1 MSAMRRQPFREV
13 PPTDG
18 LPLRLADLLPG
29 PRDLTGTLAAQLGTP
44 PMLLTCS
51 GTAAFMVALRTLS
64 ERAPQRRD
72 VVVPAYTCP
81 LVAIAVHALGLRLR
95 LCDTRA
101 GHFDMDETELSAICN
116 EETLA
121 VVPTHLAGLVADVDA
136 ASRIARRVGA
146 WVIEDAAQALGALD
160 HGRSVGLRGDIGFF
174 SLAAG
179 KGLSIYE
186 GGLLVSRD
194 ETLRDAMRRTHEA
207 MLPYDRRWEWRR
219 SLELLGLAALYRPVG
234 LTVAYGMPLKRRLRR
249 GDTVAAVGDD
259 FPARIP
265 MHRVGTWRQGVGAK
279 AAARWPGFLAERR
292 ARAARR
298 IDRLR
303 RIEGLEVLLPREDS
317 EGSWPFLLLRFPDA
331 ARCNAVLGEL
341 WCAGVGVSR
350 LFVHA
355 LTDYT
360 YLADRVPR
368 VPTPHART
376 FAQCTATLSNSAWL
390 DEATFERVAKAIER
404 ALTQAETP
412 DTSPCAARSPQA
424 GAR

>member
-1 MSAMRRQPFREV
+1 MRRHPLREV

-18 LPLRLADLLPG
+18 LPLRFADLLPG
-29 PRDLTGTLAAQLGTP
+29 AGDLTETLAAQLGTP

-51 GTAAFMVALRTLS
+51 GTVAFMVALRTLS
-64 ERAPQRRD
+64 EREPCRRD

-95 LCDTRA
+95 LCDTRV
-101 GHFDMDETELSAICN
+101 GHFDMDESALSGMCN

-121 VVPTHLAGLVADVDA
+121 VVPTHLAGLAADVDA
-136 ASRIARRVGA
+136 ANRIARRVGA

-186 GGLLVSRD
+186 GGLLISRD
-194 ETLRDAMRRTHEA
+194 ATLRDALRRTHEA

-259 FPARIP
+259 FPESIP
-265 MHRVGTWRQGVGAK
+265 MHRVGAWRQGVGAR
-279 AAARWPGFLAERR
+279 AAARWPDFLAERR

-303 RIEGLEVLLPREDS
+303 RIDGLDVLVPREDS

-331 ARCNAVLGEL
+331 ARCNAVLGDL

-355 LTDYT
+355 LTDYA

-368 VPTPHART
+368 TPTPHARS

-390 DEATFERVAKAIER
+390 DDATFERVARAIER
-404 ALTQAETP
+404 ALSRDAMP
-412 DTSPCAARSPQA
+412 AISPCAPL
-424 GAR
+424 